1 VTPVSAKQ
9 GKMARLRGLVFNAIL
24 QKELRSS
31 GRRKSTYLIR
41 GGYAALFSAVTL
53 IAVGTLLPRLE
64 FESATAQAQ
73 MLTAFARALVL
84 FVTWFQF
91 LTIALI
97 SPAITSSAICEE
109 KQLGTLSALMT
120 TPLSSLQ
127 IVMGKLAGRLYQVV
141 ILVLIS
147 APMLLAVRVFG
158 GVPAETIVAF
168 TSVTL
173 ATALLGGTMGILF
186 SMWHTRAAAAAIFAL
201 LTLGLLFLAP
211 PMIYFAIRQTNMFGL
226 SGVLGISTGNVN
238 TLVPLGIASSP
249 PITLAALTQEGPTTL
264 GYSWIAGTPFDRI
277 WVACVVIMVGMSG
290 ALMLVASAV
299 LRRLLLSEAGGSA
312 SPDERVETEKTT
324 EKRRRRL
331 VRLGARPIYWRE
343 VSRPWIENKFQLG
356 ILVFVIATTFGY
368 AYWRIDLSE
377 EPMHLIM
384 GLAGLGVIVLLA
396 SVQTTGAISGER
408 DAQTWDVLMTAPV
421 SGWRVLMDK
430 YLASVVR
437 LWPILFFVAAHFA
450 FSAIAGHLSWLG
462 AAMVL
467 MLVATPPM
475 LYLATGL
482 LLSMIFRKGV
492 VASIANICLI
502 LAMWGG
508 IPVLVVL
515 WMEFR
520 GQNNYYSP
528 NNTAEMILHVTSPL
542 GLIGSII
549 TDDISMNWRTRGNTF
564 NLGDGTVKRPIMFLV
579 VAGVSAMHLLL
590 AGGVLVIARKFFVRC
605 SGRTS

>member
-1 VTPVSAKQ
+1 MTRVSANR
-9 GKMARLRGLVFNAIL
+9 GRMARLRGLVFNAIL

-53 IAVGTLLPRLE
+53 VAVGTLLPRLE

-97 SPAITSSAICEE
+97 SPAITSPAICEE

-127 IVMGKLAGRLYQVV
+127 IVLGKLAGRLYQVV

-211 PMIYFAIRQTNMFGL
+211 PMIYFAIQQTNMFGL

-238 TLVPLGIASSP
+238 ALVPLGIASSP
-249 PITLAALTQEGPTTL
+249 PITLAALTEEGPTTL

-277 WVACVVIMVGMSG
+277 WVASVVILVGMSG
-290 ALMLVASAV
+290 VLVLIASAV
-299 LRRLLLSEAGGSA
+299 LRRLMRSEAGGSA
-312 SPDERVETEKTT
+312 SLDEKEETEKRS

-343 VSRPWIENKFQLG
+343 VSRQWIESRFQLG
-356 ILVFVIATTFGY
+356 ILVFVLATTFGY

-421 SGWRVLMDK
+421 STWRVLMDK

-475 LYLATGL
+475 LFLATGL

-508 IPVLVVL
+508 IPVLIVFWTEL
-515 WMEFR
+515 R
-520 GQNNYYSP
+520 GQHNYYSSD
-528 NNTAEMILHVTSPL
+528 NTAEMVLHVTSPL

-564 NLGDGTVKRPIMFLV
+564 NLGDESVKRPVMFLV
-579 VAGVSAMHLLL
+579 VAGVSAAHLLL
-590 AGGVLVIARKFFVRC
+590 AGGVLAIARRFFVRC